1 MEISDPQAKT
11 LAQQLISRI
20 STGQLQEDPEQ
31 LIIANRMDALIET
44 LVREKSGWFPGR
56 KWLSGIL
63 AWLKHNQGLKHN
75 QAKDHHDGKPRR
87 HSTGQPKGIYLWGGV
102 GRGKSMLM
110 DSFVQLARQVHG
122 LKVSRFH
129 FHDFMTAAHAQ
140 VHEERQQGKTDPT
153 AGVMTRLTHGADV
166 ICFDEMEVRDIA
178 DAMIIARVMDGYMK
192 SGGVLIATSNRHPDD
207 LYQDGL
213 QRERFL
219 PFIEALKTYN
229 DVIEMQGETDWR
241 RRVLAGIPGWYHPL
255 NTAADMAM
263 QTAMEQLSGG
273 IPLHPVV
280 VPMAGRELTV
290 DKAAGG
296 AAWMSFD
303 ALCAVPLAA
312 ADYLLLAERFAGM
325 LISHI
330 PKLNDANQNEARRF
344 MWLVDAFYDRKR
356 FLICSAETPIHD
368 LYQGHQWKAEFPRT
382 MSRLQEMSRLPE
394 APTSISTPDR
404 TGWHHT
410 K

>member
-11 LAQQLISRI
+11 LSQHLLTRI
-20 STGQLQEDPEQ
+20 RAGQLEEDPEQ
-31 LIIANRMDALIET
+31 LVIAHKMDALIRA
-44 LVREKSGWFPGR
+44 LVARKPSWFAKGR
-56 KWLSGIL
+56 VLTSLLPNPLRWRHQEATS
-63 AWLKHNQGLKHN
+63 
-75 QAKDHHDGKPRR
+75 DHH
-87 HSTGQPKGIYLWGGV
+87 GQTKGIYLWGGV

-110 DSFVQLARQVHG
+110 DSFAQIAKQDYG

-129 FHDFMTAAHAQ
+129 FHDFMIAAHAE
-140 VHEERQQGKTDPT
+140 VHQERQKGTNDLT
-153 AGVMTRLTHGADV
+153 AGVMAHLTKGADV

-178 DAMIIARVMDGYMK
+178 DAMILARVMDGYMK

-219 PFIEALKTYN
+219 PFIEALKTHN
-229 DVIEMQGETDWR
+229 NVIEMQGETDWR

-255 NTAADMAM
+255 DASADQAM
-263 QTAMEQLSGG
+263 RGVMEQLSGG
-273 IPLHPVV
+273 IPWHPVV

-290 DKAAGG
+290 DKAAAGV
-296 AAWMSFD
+296 AWMDFD

-312 ADYLLLAERFAGM
+312 ADYLALAERFAGL
-325 LISHI
+325 LISDI
-330 PKLNDANQNEARRF
+330 PKLNDTRQNEARRL

-356 FLICSAETPIHD
+356 FLICSAETAIGD
-368 LYQGHQWKAEFPRT
+368 LYDGHQWKAEFPRT

-394 APTSISTPDR
+394 PSTP
-404 TGWHHT
+404 
-410 K
+410 